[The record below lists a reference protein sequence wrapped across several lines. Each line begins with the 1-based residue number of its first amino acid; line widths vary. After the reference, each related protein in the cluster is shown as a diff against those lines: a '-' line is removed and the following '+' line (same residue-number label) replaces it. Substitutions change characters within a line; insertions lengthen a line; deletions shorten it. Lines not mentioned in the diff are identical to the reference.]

1 METPDITSETGDS
14 ALLRDSARRFLA
26 ASWPVD
32 RAVAFSGSPD
42 ELRRL
47 WREMA
52 RQGWLAL
59 GAEAGDGGMILVS
72 ILLQE
77 LGRAGCPAP
86 LLDAFEVNLLLC
98 RLTSAGESLRLT
110 LDELHEGKAAFSCAL
125 GPLDGDENAGEV
137 RLSEGRIDGRASFA
151 EGTLLATHLLVVT
164 RAGEAVVV
172 SARDPAVKITAT
184 PGFSVPPLA
193 EIDFDGASPL
203 AILRVDKDLRMLR
216 AIARL
221 GLVSRA
227 LGAATR
233 GFELVTDYA
242 KVRVQ
247 FGKKIGQ
254 YQAIQHK
261 LANCLISLETS
272 RLALAR
278 AAASFDSGGA
288 DWRYTAGA
296 AFAIAGPAL
305 RQVCL
310 ETHHAFGGVSFWEEH
325 EMPRHFRR
333 IHADLVRCGGV
344 HGAREDV
351 ASHLLGETG

>member
-1 METPDITSETGDS
+1 
-14 ALLRDSARRFLA
+14 
-26 ASWPVD
+26 
-32 RAVAFSGSPD
+32 
-42 ELRRL
+42 
-47 WREMA
+47 MA

-59 GAEAGDGGMILVS
+59 GSQAGDQGMGMVS

-77 LGRAGCPAP
+77 LGRAACPAP
-86 LLDAFEVNLLLC
+86 LLDAFMANVVLC
-98 RLTSAGESLRLT
+98 RLAPPQDSVRELT
-110 LDELHEGKAAFSCAL
+110 GQIHEGKAAVSCAL
-125 GPLDGDENAGEV
+125 GPLDGDANAGALELSGQ
-137 RLSEGRIDGRASFA
+137 RLGGRASFV
-151 EGTLLATHLLVVT
+151 EGTSVATHLLAVT
-164 RAGEAVVV
+164 RADEVAIV
-172 SARDPAVKITAT
+172 SARDPSVSIAAT

-193 EIDFDGASPL
+193 EIDVNGAN
-203 AILRVDKDLRMLR
+203 AMTTLRVGKDLRTLQ

-233 GFELVTDYA
+233 GFEMVTEYA

-261 LANCLISLETS
+261 LANCLIGLETS

-278 AAASFDSGGA
+278 AAASFDSDSA
-288 DWRYTAGA
+288 DWRYAAGA

-344 HGAREDV
+344 HAAREDV
-351 ASHLLGETG
+351 AAHLLGEIA